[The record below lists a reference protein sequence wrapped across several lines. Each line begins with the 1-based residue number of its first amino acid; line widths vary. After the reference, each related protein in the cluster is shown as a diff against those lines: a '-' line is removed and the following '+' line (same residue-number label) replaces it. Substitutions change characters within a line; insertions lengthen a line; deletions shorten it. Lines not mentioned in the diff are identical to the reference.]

1 MMKKSLATAVALL
14 VSTSA
19 LISTSAMAANSVQQT
34 VDAPAQN
41 INQVLEMTDTQT
53 RIQQLSYMA
62 QDQNQSVENRTGAL
76 QELAS
81 YPSQNALVAVARGL
95 KDQNPEVRE
104 AAVIGSEPYQ
114 LEHRWALVSPLLKDT
129 DTMVRHT
136 ATSNLIRD
144 FNVLDDQQKAQ
155 IEPPV
160 QELISFL
167 ETQESEKFQ
176 LLFADVLRWHNEWDK
191 AETVYLEL
199 IKTHP
204 KEPQVWLSYAD
215 NFRSQIKDQQAVE
228 VLDRG
233 LKNVPDNAAMH
244 YSKSLTLVRL
254 EDKSA
259 AANEIE
265 VAAELAKDNSYYWYL
280 NGVLQE
286 ELNIDKSTKSFEK
299 AYLISGSPEQ
309 LYAVCDIYVRYGNEK
324 TDECLAELSKVAP
337 GYVIDQLKEKRVA
350 PSS

>member
-1 MMKKSLATAVALL
+1 MMKKSLATAVAL
-14 VSTSA
+14 

-34 VDAPAQN
+34 VDAPVQN
-41 INQVLEMTDTQT
+41 IGQVLEMTDTQM

-95 KDQNPEVRE
+95 KDQTPKVRE
-104 AAVIGSEPYQ
+104 ASIIGALPYQ
-114 LEHRWALVSPLLKDT
+114 LEHRWALVSPLLSDT
-129 DTMVRHT
+129 DSMVRHS
-136 ATSNLIRD
+136 ATSNLVRD
-144 FNVLDDQQKAQ
+144 YNTLDKEQKAQ
-155 IEPPV
+155 IEQPV
-160 QELISFL
+160 AELIRFL
-167 ETQESEKFQ
+167 ESQESEKFQ

-191 AETVYLEL
+191 AETIYLEL
-199 IKTHP
+199 INTYQKN
-204 KEPQVWLSYAD
+204 PQVWLSYAD
-215 NFRSQIKDQQAVE
+215 NFRAQNKDQQAIE

-233 LKNVPDNAAMH
+233 LENVPDNAAIH

-254 EDKSA
+254 EDKTA
-259 AANEIE
+259 AAKEIE

-286 ELNIDKSTKSFEK
+286 ELDIDKSTKSFEK

-324 TDECLAELSKVAP
+324 TDDCLSELAKMAP
-337 GYVIDQLKEKRVA
+337 VYVIDQLKEKRVNSA
-350 PSS
+350 L

>member
-19 LISTSAMAANSVQQT
+19 LISTSALAANSVQKM

-41 INQVLEMTDTQT
+41 INQVLEVTDTQT

-62 QDQNQSVENRTGAL
+62 QDQNQSVENRTSAL
-76 QELAS
+76 QALAS

-104 AAVIGSEPYQ
+104 AAIIGSEPYQ
-114 LEHRWALVSPLLKDT
+114 LEHRWALVSPLLSDT
-129 DTMVRHT
+129 DSMVRHT

-144 FNVLDDQQKAQ
+144 FNALDNDQKAQ

-160 QELISFL
+160 TELIHFL
-167 ETQESEKFQ
+167 ETQKSEKYQ
-176 LLFADVLRWHNEWDK
+176 LLFADVLRWHNDWDK

-199 IKTHP
+199 IKTYP
-204 KEPQVWLSYAD
+204 KEAQVWLSYAD
-215 NFRSQIKDQQAVE
+215 NFRAQNKDQQAVE

-233 LKNVPDNAAMH
+233 LENVPNNAALH

-254 EDKSA
+254 EDKTA
-259 AANEIE
+259 AAKEIE
-265 VAAELAKDNSYYWYL
+265 VAAKLAKDNSYYWYL

-286 ELNIDKSTKSFEK
+286 ALDIDKSTKSFET

-309 LYAVCDIYVRYGNEK
+309 LYAVCDIYVRYGNDK
-324 TDECLAELSKVAP
+324 TDDCLSELGKVAP
-337 GYVIDQLKEKRVA
+337 DYVIEQLKEKRV
-350 PSS
+350 SSNS

>member
-41 INQVLEMTDTQT
+41 INQVLEMTDTQS

-62 QDQNQSVENRTGAL
+62 QDQNQSIENRTGAL
-76 QELAS
+76 QELAK

-204 KEPQVWLSYAD
+204 EEPQVWLSYAD
-215 NFRSQIKDQQAVE
+215 NFRSQSKDQQAVE

-265 VAAELAKDNSYYWYL
+265 VAAKLAKDNSYYWYL

>member
-41 INQVLEMTDTQT
+41 INQVLEMTDTQSC
-53 RIQQLSYMA
+53 IQQLSYMA
-62 QDQNQSVENRTGAL
+62 QDQNQSIENRTGAS
-76 QELAS
+76 QELAK

-114 LEHRWALVSPLLKDT
+114 LEHRWALVSPLLKDS

-204 KEPQVWLSYAD
+204 EEPQVWLSYAD
-215 NFRSQIKDQQAVE
+215 NFRSQSKDQQAVE

-309 LYAVCDIYVRYGNEK
+309 LYAVCYIYVRYGNEK
-324 TDECLAELSKVAP
+324 TDECLAELSQVAP

>member
-19 LISTSAMAANSVQQT
+19 LISTSAMSANSVQQT

-41 INQVLEMTDTQT
+41 INQVLEMTDTQS

-62 QDQNQSVENRTGAL
+62 QDQNQSIENRTGAL
-76 QELAS
+76 QELAK

-204 KEPQVWLSYAD
+204 EEPQVWLSYAD
-215 NFRSQIKDQQAVE
+215 NFRSQSKDQQAVE

-233 LKNVPDNAAMH
+233 LKNVTDNAAMH

>member
-41 INQVLEMTDTQT
+41 INQVLEMTDTQS

-62 QDQNQSVENRTGAL
+62 QDQNQSIENRTGAL
-76 QELAS
+76 QELAK

-204 KEPQVWLSYAD
+204 KESQVWLSYAD
-215 NFRSQIKDQQAVE
+215 NFRAQSKDQQAVE

>member
-1 MMKKSLATAVALL
+1 MMKKSLATVVALL
-14 VSTSA
+14 
-19 LISTSAMAANSVQQT
+19 ISTPAMAANGVQET

-62 QDQNQSVENRTGAL
+62 QDQNQSIENRTGAL
-76 QELAS
+76 QELAT

-104 AAVIGSEPYQ
+104 ASIIGSSPYQ
-114 LEHRWALVSPLLKDT
+114 LEHRWALVSPLLSDT
-129 DTMVRHT
+129 DSMVRHS
-136 ATSNLIRD
+136 ATSNLVRD
-144 FNVLDDQQKAQ
+144 YNTLDKEQKAQ
-155 IEPPV
+155 IEQPV
-160 QELISFL
+160 AELITFL
-167 ETQESEKFQ
+167 ESQESEKFQ

-191 AETVYLEL
+191 AETIYLEL
-199 IKTHP
+199 INTHQ
-204 KEPQVWLSYAD
+204 KDPQVWLSYAD
-215 NFRSQIKDQQAVE
+215 NFRAQNKDQQAVE

-254 EDKSA
+254 EDKA
-259 AANEIE
+259 AAAKEIE
-265 VAAELAKDNSYYWYL
+265 VAAELVKDNSYYWYL

-286 ELNIDKSTKSFEK
+286 ELDIDKSTKSFEK

-324 TDECLAELSKVAP
+324 TDDCLEELGKVAP
-337 GYVIDQLKEKRVA
+337 DYVIEQLKEKRIN
-350 PSS
+350 SSS

>member
-19 LISTSAMAANSVQQT
+19 LISTSAMSANSVQQT

-41 INQVLEMTDTQT
+41 INQVLEMTDTQS

-62 QDQNQSVENRTGAL
+62 QDQNQSIENRTGAL
-76 QELAS
+76 QELAK

-167 ETQESEKFQ
+167 ETQEAEKFQ

-215 NFRSQIKDQQAVE
+215 NFRAQGKDQLAVE

-324 TDECLAELSKVAP
+324 TDECLAELSIVAP

>member
-34 VDAPAQN
+34 VDAPVQN
-41 INQVLEMTDTQT
+41 INQVLEMTDTQS

-62 QDQNQSVENRTGAL
+62 QDQNQLIENRTGAL
-76 QELAS
+76 QELAK

-215 NFRSQIKDQQAVE
+215 NFRSQSKDQQAVE

>member
-41 INQVLEMTDTQT
+41 INQVLEMTDTQS

-62 QDQNQSVENRTGAL
+62 QDQNQSIENRTGAL
-76 QELAS
+76 QELAK

-215 NFRSQIKDQQAVE
+215 NFRSQSKDQQAVE

>member
-19 LISTSAMAANSVQQT
+19 MISTSAMAANSVQQT

-104 AAVIGSEPYQ
+104 ASVIGSAPYQ
-114 LEHRWALVSPLLKDT
+114 LEHRWALVFPLLKDS
-129 DTMVRHT
+129 DSMVRHT
-136 ATSNLIRD
+136 ATSNLVRD
-144 FNVLDDQQKAQ
+144 YNTLDDEQKAQ
-155 IEPPV
+155 IEQPV
-160 QELISFL
+160 AELITFL

-176 LLFADVLRWHNEWDK
+176 LLFADVLRWHNEWEK
-191 AETVYLEL
+191 AETIYVEL
-199 IKTHP
+199 VQSHGNNA
-204 KEPQVWLSYAD
+204 QVWLSYAD
-215 NFRSQIKDQQAVE
+215 NFRAQTKDQEAVA

-233 LKNVPDNAAMH
+233 IEQVPNNAALH

-254 EDKSA
+254 EEKKQA
-259 AANEIE
+259 AQEIE
-265 VAAELAKDNSYYWYL
+265 VAANLAKDNSYYWYL

-286 ELNIDKSTKSFEK
+286 ELDIDKSTKSFEK

-324 TDECLAELSKVAP
+324 TDDCLGELGKVAP
-337 GYVIDQLKEKRVA
+337 DYVIEQLKEKRVA

>member
-144 FNVLDDQQKAQ
+144 FNALDDQQKAQ

-199 IKTHP
+199 INTHP
-204 KEPQVWLSYAD
+204 RDPQVWLSYAD
-215 NFRSQIKDQQAVE
+215 NFRVQNKDQQAVE
-228 VLDRG
+228 LLDRG

-254 EDKSA
+254 EDKTA
-259 AANEIE
+259 AAHEIE
-265 VAAELAKDNSYYWYL
+265 VAAKLAKDNSYYWYL

-286 ELNIDKSTKSFEK
+286 ELDIDKSTKSFEK

-324 TDECLAELSKVAP
+324 TDDCLGELGKVAP
-337 GYVIDQLKEKRVA
+337 DYVIEQLKEKRVA

>member
-34 VDAPAQN
+34 VDAPAKN

-62 QDQNQSVENRTGAL
+62 QDQNQSIENRTGAL

-104 AAVIGSEPYQ
+104 ASIIGSSPYQ
-114 LEHRWALVSPLLKDT
+114 LEHRWALVSPLLRDS
-129 DTMVRHT
+129 DSMVRHS
-136 ATSNLIRD
+136 ATSNLVRD
-144 FNVLDDQQKAQ
+144 YNTLDKEQKAQ
-155 IEPPV
+155 IEQPV
-160 QELISFL
+160 AELITFL
-167 ETQESEKFQ
+167 ESQESEKFQ

-191 AETVYLEL
+191 AETIYLEL
-199 IKTHP
+199 INTHQ
-204 KEPQVWLSYAD
+204 KDPQVWLSYAD
-215 NFRSQIKDQQAVE
+215 NFRAQNKDQQAVE

-254 EDKSA
+254 EDKA
-259 AANEIE
+259 AAKEIE

-286 ELNIDKSTKSFEK
+286 ELDIDKSTKSFEK

-309 LYAVCDIYVRYGNEK
+309 LYAVCDIYVRYGNDK
-324 TDECLAELSKVAP
+324 TDDCLSELGKVAP
-337 GYVIDQLKEKRVA
+337 DYVIEQLKEKRVA

>member
-34 VDAPAQN
+34 VDAPAKN

-53 RIQQLSYMA
+53 RIQQLSYMS

-76 QELAS
+76 KELAS

-104 AAVIGSEPYQ
+104 ASIIGSSPYQ
-114 LEHRWALVSPLLKDT
+114 LEHRWALVSPLLSDT
-129 DTMVRHT
+129 DSMVRHS
-136 ATSNLIRD
+136 ATSNLVRD
-144 FNVLDDQQKAQ
+144 YNTLDKEQKAQ
-155 IEPPV
+155 IEQPV
-160 QELISFL
+160 AELITFL
-167 ETQESEKFQ
+167 ETQESEKYQ
-176 LLFADVLRWHNEWDK
+176 LLFADVLRWHNDWDK

-199 IKTHP
+199 INTHP
-204 KEPQVWLSYAD
+204 KEAQVWLSYAD
-215 NFRSQIKDQQAVE
+215 NFRAQNKDQQAVE

-254 EDKSA
+254 EDKA
-259 AANEIE
+259 AAAKEIE

-286 ELNIDKSTKSFEK
+286 DLDIDKSTKSFEK

-309 LYAVCDIYVRYGNEK
+309 LYAVCDIYVRYGNDK
-324 TDECLAELSKVAP
+324 TDDCLSELGKVAP
-337 GYVIDQLKEKRVA
+337 DYVIEQLKEKRVA

>member
-1 MMKKSLATAVALL
+1 MKKSLATAVALL

-114 LEHRWALVSPLLKDT
+114 LEHRWALVSPLLKDS

-136 ATSNLIRD
+136 ATSNLVRD
-144 FNVLDDQQKAQ
+144 FNALDDEQKAQ

-160 QELISFL
+160 AELITFL
-167 ETQESEKFQ
+167 ESQESEKFQ

-191 AETVYLEL
+191 AETIYLEL
-199 IKTHP
+199 INTHQ
-204 KEPQVWLSYAD
+204 KDPQVWLSYAD
-215 NFRSQIKDQQAVE
+215 NFRAQNKDQQAVE

-254 EDKSA
+254 EDKA
-259 AANEIE
+259 AAAKEIE

-286 ELNIDKSTKSFEK
+286 ELDIDKSTKSFEK

-324 TDECLAELSKVAP
+324 TDDCLSELGKVAP
-337 GYVIDQLKEKRVA
+337 DYVIEQLKEKRVA

>member
-62 QDQNQSVENRTGAL
+62 QDQNQSIENRTGAL
-76 QELAS
+76 QALTN

-95 KDQNPEVRE
+95 KDPNPEVRE
-104 AAVIGSEPYQ
+104 AAVIGSAPYQ
-114 LEHRWALVSPLLKDT
+114 LEHRWTLVSPLLKDN

-136 ATSNLIRD
+136 ATSNLVRD
-144 FNVLDDQQKAQ
+144 FNALNEQKKSQ
-155 IEPPV
+155 IESPV
-160 QELISFL
+160 KELIGFL

-199 IKTHP
+199 IKTHQ
-204 KEPQVWLSYAD
+204 KDPQVWLSYAD
-215 NFRSQIKDQQAVE
+215 NFRAQKKDLQAVE

-233 LKNVPDNAAMH
+233 LGNVPNNAALH

-254 EDKSA
+254 EDKGA

-265 VAAELAKDNSYYWYL
+265 VAAKLAKDNSYYWYL

-286 ELNIDKSTKSFEK
+286 ELDIDKSTKSFEK

-324 TDECLAELSKVAP
+324 TDDCLGELGKVAP
-337 GYVIDQLKEKRVA
+337 DYVIEQLKEKRVA

>member
-1 MMKKSLATAVALL
+1 MIKKSLATAVALFI
-14 VSTSA
+14 STSA
-19 LISTSAMAANSVQQT
+19 LLSTSAMAANSVQAT

-62 QDQNQSVENRTGAL
+62 QDQNQSIENRTGAL

-95 KDQNPEVRE
+95 KDQDPEVRE

-114 LEHRWALVSPLLKDT
+114 LEHRWALVSPLLKDG

-136 ATSNLIRD
+136 ATSNLVRD
-144 FNVLDDQQKAQ
+144 FNTLDEAQKVE
-155 IEPPV
+155 IEPAV
-160 QELISFL
+160 KELITFL

-176 LLFADVLRWHNEWDK
+176 LLFADVLRWHNEWEK

-199 IKTHP
+199 IKTHQND
-204 KEPQVWLSYAD
+204 PQVWLSYAD
-215 NFRSQIKDQQAVE
+215 NFRAQKKDQQAVE

-233 LKNVPDNAAMH
+233 LENVPDNAALH

-254 EDKSA
+254 EEKGVA
-259 AANEIE
+259 AKEIE
-265 VAAELAKDNSYYWYL
+265 VAAKLAKDNSYYWYL

-286 ELNIDKSTKSFEK
+286 DLDIDKSTKSFEK
-299 AYLISGSPEQ
+299 AYLISGAPEQ

-324 TDECLAELSKVAP
+324 TDECLTELGKVAP
-337 GYVIDQLKEKRVA
+337 DYVIEQLKEKRVA

>member
-41 INQVLEMTDTQT
+41 INQVLEMTDTQS

-62 QDQNQSVENRTGAL
+62 QDQNQSIENRTGAL
-76 QELAS
+76 QELAK

-204 KEPQVWLSYAD
+204 EEPQVWLSYAD
-215 NFRSQIKDQQAVE
+215 NFRSQSKDQQAVE

-233 LKNVPDNAAMH
+233 LKNVTDNAAMH

>member
-1 MMKKSLATAVALL
+1 MIKKSLATAVALL

-41 INQVLEMTDTQT
+41 INQVLEMTDTQS

-62 QDQNQSVENRTGAL
+62 QDQNQSIENRTGAL
-76 QELAS
+76 QELAK

-215 NFRSQIKDQQAVE
+215 NFRSQSKDQQAVE

-265 VAAELAKDNSYYWYL
+265 IAAELSKDNSYYWYL

>member
-1 MMKKSLATAVALL
+1 MMKKSLATVVALL
-14 VSTSA
+14 
-19 LISTSAMAANSVQQT
+19 ISTPAMAANGVQET

-62 QDQNQSVENRTGAL
+62 QDQNQSIKNRTGAL
-76 QELAS
+76 QELAI
-81 YPSQNALVAVARGL
+81 YPSQNALLAVARGL

-114 LEHRWALVSPLLKDT
+114 LEHRWALVSPRLKDS

-144 FNVLDDQQKAQ
+144 FNDFDDQQKAQ

-160 QELISFL
+160 KELISFL

-176 LLFADVLRWHNEWDK
+176 LLFADVLRWHNEWEK

-199 IKTHP
+199 IKTHQND
-204 KEPQVWLSYAD
+204 PQVWLSYAD
-215 NFRSQIKDQQAVE
+215 NFRAQKKDQQAVE

-233 LKNVPDNAAMH
+233 LANVPDNAALH

-254 EDKSA
+254 EDKST

-265 VAAELAKDNSYYWYL
+265 VAAKLAKDNSYYWYL

-286 ELNIDKSTKSFEK
+286 ELDIDKSTQSFEK

-324 TDECLAELSKVAP
+324 TDDCLEELGKVAP
-337 GYVIDQLKEKRVA
+337 DYVIEQLKDKRIN
-350 PSS
+350 SSL

>member
-41 INQVLEMTDTQT
+41 INQVLEMTDTQS

-62 QDQNQSVENRTGAL
+62 QDQNQSIENRTGAL
-76 QELAS
+76 QELAK

-129 DTMVRHT
+129 ETMVRHT

-215 NFRSQIKDQQAVE
+215 NFRSQSKDQQAVE

>member
-62 QDQNQSVENRTGAL
+62 QDQNQSIENRTGAL

-104 AAVIGSEPYQ
+104 ASIIGSSPYQ
-114 LEHRWALVSPLLKDT
+114 LEHRWSLVSPLLSDT
-129 DTMVRHT
+129 DSMVRHS
-136 ATSNLIRD
+136 ATSNLVRD
-144 FNVLDDQQKAQ
+144 YNTLDQEQKAQ
-155 IEPPV
+155 IEQPV
-160 QELISFL
+160 AELITFL
-167 ETQESEKFQ
+167 ASQESEKFQ

-191 AETVYLEL
+191 AETIYLEL
-199 IKTHP
+199 INTHQ
-204 KEPQVWLSYAD
+204 KDPQVWLSYAD
-215 NFRSQIKDQQAVE
+215 NFRAQNKDQQAVE

-254 EDKSA
+254 EDKTA
-259 AANEIE
+259 AAKEIE

-286 ELNIDKSTKSFEK
+286 ELDIDKSTKSFEK

-309 LYAVCDIYVRYGNEK
+309 LYAVCDIYVRYGNKK
-324 TDECLAELSKVAP
+324 TDDCLSELGKVAP
-337 GYVIDQLKEKRVA
+337 DYVIEQLKEKGVA
-350 PSS
+350 PNS

>member
-41 INQVLEMTDTQT
+41 INQVLEITNTQS

-62 QDQNQSVENRTGAL
+62 QDQNQSIENRTGAL
-76 QELAS
+76 QELAK

-215 NFRSQIKDQQAVE
+215 NFRSQSKDQQAVE

-324 TDECLAELSKVAP
+324 TDECLVELSKVAP

>member
-62 QDQNQSVENRTGAL
+62 QDQNQSIENRTGAL

-104 AAVIGSEPYQ
+104 ASIIGSSPYQ
-114 LEHRWALVSPLLKDT
+114 LEHRWSLVSPLLNDT
-129 DTMVRHT
+129 DSMVRHS
-136 ATSNLIRD
+136 ATSNLVRD
-144 FNVLDDQQKAQ
+144 YNTLDQEQKAQ
-155 IEPPV
+155 IEQPV
-160 QELISFL
+160 AELITFL
-167 ETQESEKFQ
+167 ASQESEKFQ

-191 AETVYLEL
+191 AETIYLEL
-199 IKTHP
+199 INTHQ
-204 KEPQVWLSYAD
+204 KDPQVWLSYAD
-215 NFRSQIKDQQAVE
+215 NFRAQNKDQQAVE

-254 EDKSA
+254 EEKA
-259 AANEIE
+259 AAAKEIE

-286 ELNIDKSTKSFEK
+286 ELDIDKSTKSFEK

-324 TDECLAELSKVAP
+324 TDDCLTELGKVAP
-337 GYVIDQLKEKRVA
+337 DYVIEQLEEKRV
-350 PSS
+350 SSSS

>member
-1 MMKKSLATAVALL
+1 MIKKTLATAVALFI
-14 VSTSA
+14 STSA
-19 LISTSAMAANSVQQT
+19 LLPTSAMAANSVQET

-62 QDQNQSVENRTGAL
+62 QDQNQSIENRTGAL
-76 QELAS
+76 QELAT

-114 LEHRWALVSPLLKDT
+114 LEHRWALVSPLLKDS

-160 QELISFL
+160 KELISFL

-191 AETVYLEL
+191 AETIYLEL
-199 IKTHP
+199 INTHQ
-204 KEPQVWLSYAD
+204 KDPQVWLSYAD
-215 NFRSQIKDQQAVE
+215 NFRAQNKDQQAVE

-233 LKNVPDNAAMH
+233 LKTVPDNAAMH

-254 EDKSA
+254 EDKA
-259 AANEIE
+259 AAAKEIE

-286 ELNIDKSTKSFEK
+286 ELDIDKSTKSFEK

-324 TDECLAELSKVAP
+324 TDDCLEELGKVAP
-337 GYVIDQLKEKRVA
+337 DYVIEQLKDKRIN
-350 PSS
+350 SSL

>member
-1 MMKKSLATAVALL
+1 MIKKSLATAVALFI
-14 VSTSA
+14 STFA
-19 LISTSAMAANSVQQT
+19 LLSTSAMAANSVQQT
-34 VDAPAQN
+34 VDASAQN

-62 QDQNQSVENRTGAL
+62 QDQNQSIENRTGAL
-76 QELAS
+76 QELAA
-81 YPSQNALVAVARGL
+81 YPSQNALVAVVRGL
-95 KDQNPEVRE
+95 KDQDPEVRE
-104 AAVIGSEPYQ
+104 ASVIGSEPYQ
-114 LEHRWALVSPLLKDT
+114 LEHRWALVSPLLKDS

-144 FNVLDDQQKAQ
+144 FNALDDQQKAQ

-160 QELISFL
+160 KELISFL
-167 ETQESEKFQ
+167 ETQESEKYQ

-191 AETVYLEL
+191 AETVYLDL
-199 IKTHP
+199 INTHAT
-204 KEPQVWLSYAD
+204 EPQVWLSYAD
-215 NFRSQIKDQQAVE
+215 NFRAQNKDQQAVD

-233 LKNVPDNAAMH
+233 LKHVPDNAALH

-259 AANEIE
+259 AAHEIE
-265 VAAELAKDNSYYWYL
+265 VAAKLAKDNSYYWYL

-286 ELNIDKSTKSFEK
+286 ELDIDKSTKSFEK

-324 TDECLAELSKVAP
+324 TDECLVELSKVAP
-337 GYVIDQLKEKRVA
+337 GYVIDQLKEKRLA

>member
-41 INQVLEMTDTQT
+41 INQVLEMTDTQS

-62 QDQNQSVENRTGAL
+62 QDQNQSIENRTGAL
-76 QELAS
+76 QELAK

-114 LEHRWALVSPLLKDT
+114 LEHRWALVSPMLKDT

-215 NFRSQIKDQQAVE
+215 NFRSQSKDQQAVE
-228 VLDRG
+228 VLDCG

-324 TDECLAELSKVAP
+324 TDECLVELSKVAP

>member
-1 MMKKSLATAVALL
+1 MIKKSLATAVALFI
-14 VSTSA
+14 STSA
-19 LISTSAMAANSVQQT
+19 LLSTSAMAANSVQQT

-62 QDQNQSVENRTGAL
+62 QDQNQSIENRTGAL

-104 AAVIGSEPYQ
+104 AAVIGSEAYQ
-114 LEHRWALVSPLLKDT
+114 LEHRWALVSPLLKDS

-136 ATSNLIRD
+136 ATSNLVRD
-144 FNVLDDQQKAQ
+144 FNTLDGTQKAE
-155 IEPPV
+155 IEPAV
-160 QELISFL
+160 KDLISFL
-167 ETQESEKFQ
+167 ETQESERFQ
-176 LLFADVLRWHNEWDK
+176 LLFADVLRWYNEWDK

-199 IKTHP
+199 INTHQRD
-204 KEPQVWLSYAD
+204 PQVWLSYAD
-215 NFRSQIKDQQAVE
+215 NFRAQNKNQQAVE
-228 VLDRG
+228 ALDRG
-233 LKNVPDNAAMH
+233 LENVPNNAALH

-254 EDKSA
+254 EDKA
-259 AANEIE
+259 AAAQEIE

-324 TDECLAELSKVAP
+324 TDDCLSELGKVAP
-337 GYVIDQLKEKRVA
+337 DYVIEQLKEKRVA

>member
-41 INQVLEMTDTQT
+41 INQVLEMTDTQS

-62 QDQNQSVENRTGAL
+62 QDQNQSIENRTGAL
-76 QELAS
+76 QELAK

-191 AETVYLEL
+191 AEMVYLEL

-215 NFRSQIKDQQAVE
+215 NFRSQSKDQQAVE

>member
-95 KDQNPEVRE
+95 KDQNPEIRE

-114 LEHRWALVSPLLKDT
+114 LEHRWALVSPLLKDG
-129 DTMVRHT
+129 DTLVRHT
-136 ATSNLIRD
+136 ATSNLVRD
-144 FNVLDDQQKAQ
+144 FNALDDEQKAQ

-160 QELISFL
+160 TELISFL
-167 ETQESEKFQ
+167 ETQESEKYQ
-176 LLFADVLRWHNEWDK
+176 LLFADVLRWHNDWDK

-199 IKTHP
+199 INTHP
-204 KEPQVWLSYAD
+204 KEAQVWLSYAD
-215 NFRSQIKDQQAVE
+215 NFRAQNKDKQAVE
-228 VLDRG
+228 VLERG
-233 LKNVPDNAAMH
+233 LESVPNNAALH

-254 EDKSA
+254 EDKTA
-259 AANEIE
+259 AAKEIE
-265 VAAELAKDNSYYWYL
+265 VAAKLAKDNSYYWYL

-286 ELNIDKSTKSFEK
+286 ELDIDKSTKSFEK

-324 TDECLAELSKVAP
+324 TDDCLGELGKVAP
-337 GYVIDQLKEKRVA
+337 DYVIEQLKDKRVA

>member
-1 MMKKSLATAVALL
+1 MIKKSLATAVAL
-14 VSTSA
+14 VISTSA
-19 LISTSAMAANSVQQT
+19 LLSTSAMAANSVQAT

-62 QDQNQSVENRTGAL
+62 QDKNQSVENRTGAL

-95 KDQNPEVRE
+95 KDQDPEVRE

-114 LEHRWALVSPLLKDT
+114 LEHRWALVSPLLKDS

-136 ATSNLIRD
+136 ATSNLVRD
-144 FNVLDDQQKAQ
+144 FNTLDEAQKAE
-155 IEPPV
+155 IEPAV
-160 QELISFL
+160 KELITFL

-176 LLFADVLRWHNEWDK
+176 LLFADVLRWHNEWEK

-199 IKTHP
+199 IKTHQND
-204 KEPQVWLSYAD
+204 PQVWLSYAD
-215 NFRSQIKDQQAVE
+215 NFRAQKKDQQAVE

-233 LKNVPDNAAMH
+233 LANVPDNAALH

-254 EDKSA
+254 EEKGA
-259 AANEIE
+259 AAKEIE

-286 ELNIDKSTKSFEK
+286 DLDIDKSTKSFEK
-299 AYLISGSPEQ
+299 AYLISGAPEQ

-324 TDECLAELSKVAP
+324 TDECLTELSKVAP
-337 GYVIDQLKEKRVA
+337 DYVIEQLKEKRVA